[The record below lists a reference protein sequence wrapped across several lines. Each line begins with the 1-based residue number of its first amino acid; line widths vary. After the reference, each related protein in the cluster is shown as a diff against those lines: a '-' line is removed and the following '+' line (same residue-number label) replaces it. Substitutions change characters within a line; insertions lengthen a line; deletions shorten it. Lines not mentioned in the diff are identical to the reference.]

1 MKGGFPSSTLGPCR
15 QRTHIWA
22 SVLIVWTSGQSMKGG
37 VNITLIV
44 VKDRDDLSDARREYY
59 ASLAEFF
66 LNQIGRGPDTILEA
80 GSGKGQ
86 MTFPLI
92 ANLSRRAR
100 LITVDSSEG
109 PYEGSLE
116 RFHSGLKEQGLG
128 FNIRSIKSDVRK
140 MSSVGDASVDAVISN
155 ELLCDLR
162 DEVQLSKALQEFYR
176 VLRPGGVMIH
186 GEWCSCPAN
195 RSQKMTINADS
206 CIGTSTPSKFWNPD
220 ELFAAICQ
228 AGFERFSVTYFA
240 TTMRLKYPAA
250 VEELRIWGVRKA
262 FIERNDKSLRR
273 YGIELPFE
281 HIVRCRKPVR
291 AGRTSALCPQGRF
304 R

>member
-22 SVLIVWTSGQSMKGG
+22 SVLIVWTSGKSMKGG

-109 PYEGSLE
+109 PYE
-116 RFHSGLKEQGLG
+116 
-128 FNIRSIKSDVRK
+128 
-140 MSSVGDASVDAVISN
+140 
-155 ELLCDLR
+155 
-162 DEVQLSKALQEFYR
+162 R
-176 VLRPGGVMIH
+176 VL
-186 GEWCSCPAN
+186 
-195 RSQKMTINADS
+195 
-206 CIGTSTPSKFWNPD
+206 GTVPFR
-220 ELFAAICQ
+220 
-228 AGFERFSVTYFA
+228 FERARARFQHPVYQ
-240 TTMRLKYPAA
+240 
-250 VEELRIWGVRKA
+250 
-262 FIERNDKSLRR
+262 
-273 YGIELPFE
+273 
-281 HIVRCRKPVR
+281 VRCEKDEQRR
-291 AGRTSALCPQGRF
+291 RREC
-304 R
+304 